1 MPRTLMQFGIAK
13 LEEMYAASK
22 DDVVLLT
29 ALDEEL
35 QYRHVPRAVALHAKV
50 QRALSKRKA
59 KATLNSTA
67 VSPVPEVAVPQDRQ
81 PDLWGEQAGSVPP
94 VAPATAVVS
103 PTPRL
108 VNPPAAFRPS
118 VPASP
123 AALESATP
131 LDMSVNNAY
140 KILKAT
146 SASTWEEIEETRR
159 QMVHQAHPQ
168 LVAHLSTEQRA
179 QARAEANRV
188 NAAYAV
194 LFAHLIG
201 NV

>member
-13 LEEMYAASK
+13 LEEIFASSK
-22 DDVVLLT
+22 DDAVLLT

-50 QRALSKRKA
+50 QRALSKA
-59 KATLNSTA
+59 KAQATPNSDA

-81 PDLWGEQAGSVPP
+81 PDLWGEQADSVPP
-94 VAPATAVVS
+94 VAPARAVAR
-103 PTPRL
+103 PTPHP
-108 VNPPAAFRPS
+108 VAPQAAVQPS
-118 VPASP
+118 VPESLV
-123 AALESATP
+123 ALESATP

-140 KILKAT
+140 RILKAT

-159 QMVHQAHPQ
+159 QLVQEAHPQ
-168 LVAHLSTEQRA
+168 RVARLSPERRA
-179 QARAEANRV
+179 QARVEANRI
-188 NAAYAV
+188 NTAYAV
-194 LFAHLIG
+194 LLAHLIG